1 MLLLRAIHLALI
13 STLLSQVYGSAL
25 APVILS
31 RATVCN
37 GHAEFCS
44 RSYGNVSFVGA
55 HDSYA
60 IGVGILPANQDQNVT
75 QQLNDGIRLLQLQAL
90 NQGGTIRLCHSSCS
104 LYDGGTLH
112 DYLSTVKT
120 WLDAN
125 LNEVLTLLIVN
136 INNLPPTAFD
146 SVFQAVGL
154 ATISYR
160 PKTVNQTIYDW
171 PTLGSMIDTGLRLV
185 TFLDNG
191 ADFTS
196 VPYIIDEFSNM
207 SETEFDVT
215 DQKNFDCTA
224 NRTKGDTFNDLVLI
238 NHFLDKIVLGQDAP
252 DIGNLNQ
259 TNAVSGTGSLGDQ
272 VETCITTY
280 NRPPNFMLVDYYE
293 FGAGSVFE
301 VAANINGVQYNPATP
316 IASPKSTSAS
326 ITSTPLNAA
335 SFLDHNQRFACIMS
349 VMAVM
354 IGMLIVL

>member
-1 MLLLRAIHLALI
+1 ML
-13 STLLSQVYGSAL
+13 
-25 APVILS
+25 
-31 RATVCN
+31 N
-37 GHAEFCS
+37 NNFK
-44 RSYGNVSFVGA
+44 
-55 HDSYA
+55 
-60 IGVGILPANQDQNVT
+60 
-75 QQLNDGIRLLQLQAL
+75 
-90 NQGGTIRLCHSSCS
+90 S